1 MRGRGSLPVLA
12 CRFSRRRL
20 LGAAGLAVLGVARF
34 LPRQALAQDVRY
46 FRIGTGE
53 TGGSLFVLGGVIAA
67 VVSDPPGSRTCD
79 EGGSCGVP
87 GLIATAETTAGSVE
101 NVRSVAAG
109 QLDSGLS
116 QSDIA
121 YWAFTG
127 KDIFAQGG
135 PVASLRA
142 IANLYQESVHVV
154 VRGDSGLKQVGDLK
168 GKRVG
173 LGPKDS
179 GNLVTARF
187 VLRAYGLTEK
197 RLHVDNSDFGSA
209 ADKLEQGKLDA
220 FIAVG
225 ATPLPPIDDLAQR
238 MPLALLPIAG
248 DKIADLRRAYSF
260 LSVDIISANTYQGIP
275 QTSTVGIG
283 VIWLVSATLDEDLV
297 FQLTEA
303 LWNKANRRLLDESGS
318 LGSQVLP
325 GSALQAIPIPVHPGA
340 QRFYAQLD
348 LPPATDTAP

>member
-1 MRGRGSLPVLA
+1 MLA

-20 LGAAGLAVLGVARF
+20 LGAGLAALGVASVGSRS
-34 LPRQALAQDVRY
+34 ALAQEVRY

-67 VVSDPPGSRTCD
+67 VVSNPPGSRACD

-109 QLDSGLS
+109 QMDSGLS
-116 QSDIA
+116 QADVA
-121 YWAFTG
+121 YWAYTG
-127 KDIFAQGG
+127 KDIFAKGG
-135 PVASLRA
+135 SVASLRA

-154 VRGDSGLKQVGDLK
+154 VRRDSGLRQIGDLK

-197 RLHVDNSDFGSA
+197 RLHVDYGDLGSTA
-209 ADKLEQGKLDA
+209 AKLEQGKLDA

-238 MPLALLPIAG
+238 VPLALLPITDG
-248 DKIADLRRAYSF
+248 KIADLRRGYSF
-260 LSVDIISANTYQGIP
+260 LSVDIIPADTYQGVA

-283 VIWLVSATLDEDLV
+283 VIWLVAASLDENLV
-297 FQLTEA
+297 FQLTQA
-303 LWNKANRRLLDESGS
+303 LWNKANRRLLDETGS
-318 LGSQVLP
+318 LGRQVLP
-325 GSALQAIPIPVHPGA
+325 GSALQAVPIPIHPGA
-340 QRFYAQLD
+340 QRFYAQMSQ
-348 LPPATDTAP
+348 PPATDTTP

>member
-1 MRGRGSLPVLA
+1 VASLGQRP
-12 CRFSRRRL
+12 
-20 LGAAGLAVLGVARF
+20 AR
-34 LPRQALAQDVRY
+34 AQDVRY
-46 FRIGTGE
+46 FQIGTGE

-67 VVSDPPGSRTCD
+67 VVSDPPGSRACD
-79 EGGSCGVP
+79 DGGSCGVP

-116 QSDIA
+116 QGDVA

-127 KDIFAQGG
+127 KDIFAHSGA
-135 PVASLRA
+135 VASLRA

-154 VRGDSGLKQVGDLK
+154 VRRDSGLKQVGDLK

-187 VLRAYGLTEK
+187 VLRAYGLTERK
-197 RLHVDNSDFGSA
+197 LHADYDDLGGTA
-209 ADKLEQGKLDA
+209 AKLEQGKLDA

-225 ATPLPPIDDLAQR
+225 ATPLPSIDDLAQR
-238 MPLALLPIAG
+238 VPLALLPIAG
-248 DKIADLRRAYSF
+248 DKIADLRRDYSF
-260 LSVDIISANTYQGIP
+260 LSVDVVPADTYQGVA

-283 VIWLVSATLDEDLV
+283 VIWLVAASLDEDLV
-297 FQLTEA
+297 FQLTQA
-303 LWNKANRRLLDESGS
+303 LWNKANRPLLDETGS
-318 LGSQVLP
+318 LGRQVLP
-325 GSALQAIPIPVHPGA
+325 GSALQAVPIPVHPGA
-340 QRFYAQLD
+340 QRFYAQMD
-348 LPPATDTAP
+348 QPPATDTSP

>member
-1 MRGRGSLPVLA
+1 MRGRRSLPVLA

-20 LGAAGLAVLGVARF
+20 LGAGLAAIGVASFGQRS
-34 LPRQALAQDVRY
+34 ALAQDVRY

-67 VVSDPPGSRTCD
+67 AVSNPPGSRACD

-101 NVRSVAAG
+101 NVRAVASG

-127 KDIFAQGG
+127 KDIFAHGG
-135 PVASLRA
+135 SIASLRA

-154 VRGDSGLKQVGDLK
+154 VRRDSRLKQVSDLK

-197 RLHVDNSDFGSA
+197 KLRVDYGDLASTA
-209 ADKLEQGKLDA
+209 AKLEQGKLDA
-220 FIAVG
+220 LIAVG
-225 ATPLPPIDDLAQR
+225 ATPLPAIDDLAKR
-238 MPLALLPIAG
+238 VPLALLPIAG
-248 DKIADLRRAYSF
+248 DKIANLRRDYSF
-260 LSVDIISANTYQGIP
+260 LSVD
-275 QTSTVGIG
+275 
-283 VIWLVSATLDEDLV
+283 VSASP
-297 FQLTEA
+297 
-303 LWNKANRRLLDESGS
+303 RRSR
-318 LGSQVLP
+318 P
-325 GSALQAIPIPVHPGA
+325 TASA
-340 QRFYAQLD
+340 R
-348 LPPATDTAP
+348 

>member
-1 MRGRGSLPVLA
+1 MRGRRSLSVLA
-12 CRFSRRRL
+12 CRVSRRRL
-20 LGAAGLAVLGVARF
+20 LGAGLATLGIANLVGRPTF
-34 LPRQALAQDVRY
+34 AQDVRY
-46 FRIGTGE
+46 FQIGTGE

-116 QSDIA
+116 QGDVA

-127 KDIFAQGG
+127 RDIFAHGG
-135 PVASLRA
+135 PVTSLRA

-154 VRGDSGLKQVGDLK
+154 VRRESGLTQVGDLK

-197 RLHVDNSDFGSA
+197 KLHPDYNDLGSTA
-209 ADKLEQGKLDA
+209 AKLEQGKLDA

-225 ATPLPPIDDLAQR
+225 ATPLPPVADLAQR
-238 MPLALLPIAG
+238 VPLALLPITG
-248 DKIADLRRAYSF
+248 NKIADLRRDYSF
-260 LSVDIISANTYQGIP
+260 LSVDIIPADTYQGVP
-275 QTSTVGIG
+275 QNSTVGIG
-283 VIWLVSATLDEDLV
+283 VIWLVADSLDEALV
-297 FQLTEA
+297 FQLTAA
-303 LWNKANRRLLDESGS
+303 LWNKANRALLDESGS
-318 LGSQVLP
+318 LGRQVLP
-325 GSALQAIPIPVHPGA
+325 GSALQAVPIPIHPGA
-340 QRFYAQLD
+340 QRFYAQMEQ
-348 LPPATDTAP
+348 PPATDTPP